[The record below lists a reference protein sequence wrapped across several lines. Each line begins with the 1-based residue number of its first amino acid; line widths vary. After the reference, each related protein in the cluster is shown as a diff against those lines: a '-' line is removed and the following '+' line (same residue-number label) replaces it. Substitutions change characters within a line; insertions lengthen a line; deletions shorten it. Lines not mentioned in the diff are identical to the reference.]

1 LQSYSGSFLNGRCRY
16 FIAYGF
22 LNQYGVRNLFCLAG
36 KTMTTQLSKDP
47 LHGITLEALLNTLVD
62 RYGWAEL
69 AKRININCFKSDP
82 SIKSSL
88 KFLRRTPWARK
99 EVEDL
104 YIESL
109 HEQDDIKE
117 DAGAENPWAN
127 WQGRI
132 NVNAAIS
139 SDSIKRR

>member
-1 LQSYSGSFLNGRCRY
+1 
-16 FIAYGF
+16 
-22 LNQYGVRNLFCLAG
+22 LNQYGVRNLLCLAG
-36 KTMTTQLSKDP
+36 KTMTTQPSKDP
-47 LHGITLEALLNTLVD
+47 LHGITLEVLLNTLVD

-127 WQGRI
+127 WQGKKEQ
-132 NVNAAIS
+132 
-139 SDSIKRR
+139 D